1 MRTMLPSVRLRRG
14 ERAVPR
20 VMVISSRDYKQ
31 SRQEIYFVMY
41 QGLDIVSAEILF
53 TVTRE
58 TRDFSQ
64 VLASHLPIRRRYRRR
79 GHVPKAPLRRQVP
92 FRTRSSSRA
101 IKPLNYHCTVHCL
114 SVTVISPLHGS
125 SFRSLPPF
133 CILSRQRAR
142 ARDLLS
148 R

>member
-64 VLASHLPIRRRYRRR
+64 VLASSANSAS
-79 GHVPKAPLRRQVP
+79 VPPK
-92 FRTRSSSRA
+92 RS
-101 IKPLNYHCTVHCL
+101 
-114 SVTVISPLHGS
+114 
-125 SFRSLPPF
+125 RS
-133 CILSRQRAR
+133 
-142 ARDLLS
+142 
-148 R
+148 